1 MKRFLLSA
9 ATTLGLG
16 LTLAGSPAR
25 AQSPGPFSAFTPL
38 ELRVNFQPASAPVP
52 AGFVVDSGQVYGNRG
67 NGFTYGWNQDN
78 TANTRDRN
86 NPNVPSQAYDTLIRT
101 QNGANFVWELA
112 VPNGYYEVRL
122 VAGDPDFTD
131 SDFAFNV
138 EYYGD
143 VLRGTPSADQ
153 HFFEAVKLV
162 DVKDGKLTV
171 SSSSPAVN
179 NKLAFLEVKRKFGID
194 INFQP
199 ASNPPLENY
208 GYLPDNGLIYGA
220 RQFGFTYG
228 WNVDNTAN
236 MVDAGHDVD
245 IVAQRHAR
253 LQQGGERVWEI
264 AVPNGV
270 YEVSMLAGEP
280 FNYVGAYRIQ
290 AEDTVVLSGLPTG
303 YGYTTGL
310 ARVAVSDG
318 RLTVKSAA
326 GAANNKLNAVFI
338 RQL

>member
-9 ATTLGLG
+9 ATALGLG
-16 LTLAGSPAR
+16 LTLAGSPAQ
-25 AQSPGPFSAFTPL
+25 AQSPGPFSPFTSL
-38 ELRVNFQPASAPVP
+38 ELRV
-52 AGFVVDSGQVYGNRG
+52 
-67 NGFTYGWNQDN
+67 
-78 TANTRDRN
+78 
-86 NPNVPSQAYDTLIRT
+86 
-101 QNGANFVWELA
+101 
-112 VPNGYYEVRL
+112 
-122 VAGDPDFTD
+122 
-131 SDFAFNV
+131 
-138 EYYGD
+138 
-143 VLRGTPSADQ
+143 
-153 HFFEAVKLV
+153 
-162 DVKDGKLTV
+162 
-171 SSSSPAVN
+171 
-179 NKLAFLEVKRKFGID
+179 
-194 INFQP
+194 NFQP

-264 AVPNGV
+264 SVPNGV